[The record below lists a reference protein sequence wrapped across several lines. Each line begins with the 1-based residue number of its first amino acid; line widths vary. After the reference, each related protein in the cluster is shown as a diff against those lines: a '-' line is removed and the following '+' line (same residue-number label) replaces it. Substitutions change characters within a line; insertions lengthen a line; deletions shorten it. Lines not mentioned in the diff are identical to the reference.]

1 MTARFASGKN
11 SIAQCDRCGQRFKL
25 KQLRIQTVK
34 TKPFQVKVCR
44 DCYDPDHPQL
54 RLGMYPVSDP
64 QAVRDPRPETGF
76 DTGGL
81 NVLGL
86 PSQGSRVFQW
96 GWAPVGGGVANV
108 SDTPNS
114 LVAATTV
121 APVVISVE

>member
-1 MTARFASGKN
+1 MTARFASGKT

-76 DTGGL
+76 DAGGL
-81 NVLGL
+81 NTLGS

-96 GWAPVGGGVANV
+96 GWAPVGGGAANV

-114 LVAATTV
+114 LVAATVV
-121 APVVISVE
+121 ANVTISVE